1 MRFTHFQVTFQQA
14 AIYIPPVSLRGRRAN
29 AHLLVMFNAWTSQR
43 LPVGHNCKH
52 LKSTS
57 VRHLIA
63 LFEITT
69 RSHHWATAQ
78 TREWGSRSNMAS
90 DSVRSGRTN
99 YEDST
104 PEWAS
109 DTFAYRSPNKNP
121 FLRFTYPR
129 VKKECTWIDL
139 TKCPLHKRYKFQLAY
154 SILFA
159 YFIALWVGPPRP
171 LYSGWFGL
179 CRGSGTKSNTKFQK
193 PEKQILK
200 KFKIKRKIQVS
211 SFIRCAFVFFSLRQ
225 LSF

>member
-1 MRFTHFQVTFQQA
+1 MKF
-14 AIYIPPVSLRGRRAN
+14 S
-29 AHLLVMFNAWTSQR
+29 

-78 TREWGSRSNMAS
+78 TREWGSRSNLAS
-90 DSVRSGRTN
+90 DSVRSGPTN

-121 FLRFTYPR
+121 FLRFAYPR
-129 VKKECTWIDL
+129 VKKEKKELIIILVNNCNRETRWFCLPSSPASFWTTPQHYFLLKQEDEVCICAIADAVLQFSSECWSRWVHCTVV
-139 TKCPLHKRYKFQLAY
+139 KRE
-154 SILFA
+154 
-159 YFIALWVGPPRP
+159 FIV
-171 LYSGWFGL
+171 
-179 CRGSGTKSNTKFQK
+179 
-193 PEKQILK
+193 
-200 KFKIKRKIQVS
+200 V
-211 SFIRCAFVFFSLRQ
+211 
-225 LSF
+225 